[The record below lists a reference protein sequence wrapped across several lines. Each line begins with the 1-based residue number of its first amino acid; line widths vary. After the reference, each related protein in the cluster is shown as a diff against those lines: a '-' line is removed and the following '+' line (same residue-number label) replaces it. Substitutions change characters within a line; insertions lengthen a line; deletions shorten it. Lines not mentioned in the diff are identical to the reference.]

1 MFTDTD
7 DIERELSAALGAE
20 PAAGFERRVLESAR
34 ARGRMQRMARTW
46 LGVAAAV
53 VLTAG
58 VWALNSVT
66 TPSPMQTTE
75 RVTTDA
81 DPQAPIEAPPPRR
94 PSARASAGA
103 QIPPMRAARQTG
115 GAPSVQASHGMPEP
129 AVLVPANQLAL
140 VNAFAREINGGRVR
154 LTEDTGADERL
165 RILVV
170 PEMTIQPIAI
180 ATLEAVSG
188 PGPKGLYQ

>member
-81 DPQAPIEAPPPRR
+81 DPQARIEAAPPGR

-103 QIPPMRAARQTG
+103 PIPLMPAARQRG
-115 GAPSVQASHGMPEP
+115 GAPSVQASHGTPEP
-129 AVLVPANQLAL
+129 EVLVPANHLAL
-140 VNAFAREINGGRVR
+140 INAFAREMNGGRVR

-170 PEMTIQPIAI
+170 PEMIIQPIAI

-188 PGPKGLYQ
+188 PGPKGLHQ